1 MGFRMRGL
9 LLWPWQ
15 QVLLGFLGCLLCT
28 DLCRAQRL
36 VEMPVGPLY
45 RVKGFPMSL
54 SCSVS
59 GFKGSAWQ
67 EFAFSLFKPEAPEL
81 EIQIIHTADQNYAYA
96 MFSGRVRNKDIMIE
110 RLSGSSVVLHISSL
124 HANDAG
130 TYECYTPNTDGTFFG
145 TYNARTTVNVI
156 EDTLV
161 ALYSGPASHS
171 MSEGASLQL
180 ECQVSSQTFQH
191 THVSVTWHVHGPTQN
206 STIITLDRDLTV
218 RPGSAFEQRYRAGL
232 VSMEKVDDT
241 TYRLRMS
248 EVQPADSGEI
258 FCQADEWILDPDRSW
273 MRIAYRNT
281 TGSSVRVEALA
292 VAPDTD
298 SFISHVELVSGN
310 VEEGGRLAIRCRVEA
325 RNLKTRFFS
334 VTWLKEKHEVA
345 QIGPTGVLTVFGD
358 YAGRH
363 SDRELRVVKV
373 SEDVLTLTIQPVRT
387 GDQGGYQCRASAE
400 ERTDSGLF
408 SRGRSEVSRE
418 ESVLITPKESSL
430 AVFVTPP
437 LVQVTEGEMLQITC
451 RVSGV
456 RGPTSVSWKHKKASG
471 SAFDDV
477 VRLSAEGVM
486 EPTPLYQQRGVR
498 VFRPNSTDF
507 TLEVAGAV
515 LSDSGEYMCTVTEN
529 AGDMSKANSNSQ
541 QAAVSVRSIDSLLQV
556 VLKSRDTNVVENSS
570 VKMIC
575 SVSAPQVPLAVTW
588 KFQPQNSQA
597 QRDIA
602 CVGHTGTMS
611 CRGEQRDYWLETQ
624 RHGSNTLFILK
635 VLRARRRLQGRYQ
648 CQVDAYLND
657 LQRAEK
663 VSNQL
668 GINVHRPES
677 TMSVF
682 TKPKSRLETSVS
694 SNVKVD
700 CLITSP
706 TFNSSRFGVAWMNG
720 DLTLLKMDHEGVL
733 SLGPATQ
740 DMEQRVGLTMIGRHS
755 FQLTVQQ
762 VRSTDRGLYRC
773 LVEEWV
779 QDPDDIWYQLQEKN
793 VTMELVVTEKGSDF
807 SLDKRDTSLSVPEE
821 EVLTLACLLKTA
833 GLDSIFQY
841 SVSWFF
847 ERHDQKSPTIELLTY
862 THDGRLIFHD
872 SELRNRLQFFRPEVR
887 SFQLSILRSVASDS
901 GRYYCQAHA
910 YERGG
915 DGKGVLKASDKSGIS
930 NVIVT
935 LTENKLQVK
944 KASES
949 LNITDPQGGVTVE
962 CEISSRSS
970 DRSMFEV
977 TWSRRRG
984 GEQPLQIFTASRDG
998 TLHSGMRDRK
1008 LVFDRPSLS
1017 IYTLTVPVSD
1027 SSDSGQYRCEVQE
1040 WIQTTTNTWRKV
1052 AEDTSGEL
1060 SVRVESEDKPST
1072 GTFILKESLDHLN
1085 ITEGKHFDLSC
1096 SIIVDKWDPTVQY
1109 TLTWYVERQDSK
1121 SRSFLLTQTFHGHLE
1136 YQSENQQLK
1145 SRLQFSR
1152 PTGERFHLS
1161 VLSSVP
1167 ADSGRYVC
1175 KVEQYQ
1181 LADGQWQKSGL
1192 PQWRSILVTVNST
1205 ENKLQVKKA
1214 SESLNITDPQGGVT
1228 VECEISSRSSDR
1240 SVFEVTWSRRR
1251 GGEQPL
1257 QIFTAS
1263 RDGTLHSGMRDRK
1276 LVFDRPSLSIYT
1288 LTVPVSDPSDSGQY
1302 RCEVQE
1308 WIQTTTNT
1316 WRKVAEDTSGELSV
1330 HVQPSDLLASA
1341 SEAHSSGIMLG
1352 IGLPIIV
1359 ILFIVVVLLVREV
1372 KKTSASKNKETF
1384 WPENNPLKT
1393 ITDAATDEEHSAS

>member
-1 MGFRMRGL
+1 GRVMGFRMRAHL
-9 LLWPWQ
+9 LPP
-15 QVLLGFLGCLLCT
+15 

-281 TGSSVRVEALA
+281 TGSSVRVEALGKTLLHSKPA
-292 VAPDTD
+292 E
-298 SFISHVELVSGN
+298 IL
-310 VEEGGRLAIRCRVEA
+310 EGGRLAIRCRVEA

-793 VTMELVVTEKGSDF
+793 VTMELVVTEKGA
-807 SLDKRDTSLSVPEE
+807 LYRME

-935 LTENKLQVK
+935 LTGG
-944 KASES
+944 ASPNVS
-949 LNITDPQGGVTVE
+949 
-962 CEISSRSS
+962 
-970 DRSMFEV
+970 
-977 TWSRRRG
+977 
-984 GEQPLQIFTASRDG
+984 FTAPYEPQIG
-998 TLHSGMRDRK
+998 VENGNK
-1008 LVFDRPSLS
+1008 
-1017 IYTLTVPVSD
+1017 
-1027 SSDSGQYRCEVQE
+1027 
-1040 WIQTTTNTWRKV
+1040 
-1052 AEDTSGEL
+1052 EL
-1060 SVRVESEDKPST
+1060 LPD
-1072 GTFILKESLDHLN
+1072 
-1085 ITEGKHFDLSC
+1085 SC
-1096 SIIVDKWDPTVQY
+1096 SSLQKTN
-1109 TLTWYVERQDSK
+1109 SK
-1121 SRSFLLTQTFHGHLE
+1121 
-1136 YQSENQQLK
+1136 
-1145 SRLQFSR
+1145 
-1152 PTGERFHLS
+1152 
-1161 VLSSVP
+1161 
-1167 ADSGRYVC
+1167 
-1175 KVEQYQ
+1175 
-1181 LADGQWQKSGL
+1181 
-1192 PQWRSILVTVNST
+1192 
-1205 ENKLQVKKA
+1205 
-1214 SESLNITDPQGGVT
+1214 
-1228 VECEISSRSSDR
+1228 
-1240 SVFEVTWSRRR
+1240 
-1251 GGEQPL
+1251 
-1257 QIFTAS
+1257 
-1263 RDGTLHSGMRDRK
+1263 
-1276 LVFDRPSLSIYT
+1276 
-1288 LTVPVSDPSDSGQY
+1288 
-1302 RCEVQE
+1302 
-1308 WIQTTTNT
+1308 
-1316 WRKVAEDTSGELSV
+1316 
-1330 HVQPSDLLASA
+1330 
-1341 SEAHSSGIMLG
+1341 
-1352 IGLPIIV
+1352 
-1359 ILFIVVVLLVREV
+1359 
-1372 KKTSASKNKETF
+1372 
-1384 WPENNPLKT
+1384 
-1393 ITDAATDEEHSAS
+1393 